1 MTPGRVFLTGEPGC
15 GKTTVIRK
23 TSDILVGLGK
33 RPGGMISGE
42 IRRDGVRIGFSL
54 EDLMTHD
61 AGILARVDQREGPS
75 VGKYRVNLLDI
86 ERVGVMA
93 IRRAVAQADVVIV
106 DELGPMELHS
116 TAFIA
121 AVEMAQAASNAFLAT
136 IHKRASHP
144 LISSIRSDPTN
155 QILEVTLNNRE
166 LLPSKIVELLTGH
179 A

>member
-1 MTPGRVFLTGEPGC
+1 M
-15 GKTTVIRK
+15 IRK
-23 TSDILVGLGK
+23 ISDILVGLGK
-33 RPGGMISGE
+33 RPGGIISGE

-54 EDLMTHD
+54 EDLMTHET
-61 AGILARVDQREGPS
+61 GILARVDQRDGPS

-116 TAFIA
+116 AAFVA
-121 AVEMAQAASNAFLAT
+121 AVEMAQAASKTFLAT

-144 LISSIRSDPTN
+144 LVSSIKANPAN

-166 LLPSKIVELLTGH
+166 LLPREIVEQLTGH
-179 A
+179 V